1 MGASMNAVYEILE
14 ILEGHRSDVR
24 GHKIERCLIEGL
36 DCHHGHVL
44 KISPLIPSGFQ
55 SVRCRLS
62 RDLIGGDVSIGVL
75 HTWMSRVGI
84 DIRATTMVA
93 TRDFTFRMI
102 LSSPR

>member
-1 MGASMNAVYEILE
+1 MNAVYEILE

-24 GHKIERCLIEGL
+24 GHKIERCLIESL

-55 SVRCRLS
+55 SVQCKLS
-62 RDLIGGDVSIGVL
+62 RDLMGGDVSFGVL
-75 HTWMSRVGI
+75 HTWTSRVGI